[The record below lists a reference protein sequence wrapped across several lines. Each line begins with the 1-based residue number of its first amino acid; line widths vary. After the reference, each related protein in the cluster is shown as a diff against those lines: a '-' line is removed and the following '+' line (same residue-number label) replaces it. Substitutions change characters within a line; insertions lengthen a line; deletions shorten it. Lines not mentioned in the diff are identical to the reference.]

1 MIKAR
6 MAYLG
11 ISQEE
16 MARLFKVSTRT
27 WRNWMADTDQITVG
41 RMRIIAKRLGTTVGE
56 LIREEV

>member
-1 MIKAR
+1 

-27 WRNWMADTDQITVG
+27 WRNWMTDTDQITVG